1 MTISYY
7 TDVGRMRKENQDSV
21 FAEQIN
27 DNTFLLIVADGMGG
41 HNGGKTASSTAIS
54 VISKHIKEKCAKPF
68 NDDEAKHM
76 VMDSISK
83 ANMEIYC
90 QAFGNEKLK
99 DMGTTAVV
107 ALITEKKLYTA
118 NVGDSRLYILSKGK
132 FKQITTD
139 HSYVETLVARGLI
152 TPVEA
157 KTHPQK
163 NIITRAVGTDSFVD
177 IDLFENSLCDDDVV
191 LICSDG
197 LHTMVSDEDIVSILN
212 DDISTASQ
220 KLVSLANA
228 NGGRDNISV
237 IAVKIN

>member
-1 MTISYY
+1 MTISFY

-21 FAEQIN
+21 YAQQIN
-27 DNTFLLIVADGMGG
+27 ENTFLLIVADGMGG
-41 HNGGKTASSTAIS
+41 HSGGQVASATAIS
-54 VISKHIKEKCAKPF
+54 VISQHIKQRCKRPF
-68 NDDEAKHM
+68 TDDEAKHM
-76 VMDSISK
+76 VMDSVSK

-90 QAFGNEKLK
+90 KAFGNEKLSG
-99 DMGTTAVV
+99 MGTTAVV

-118 NVGDSRLYILSKGK
+118 NVGDSRLYILSDGK

-139 HSYVETLVARGLI
+139 HSYVEMLLAKGLI
-152 TPVEA
+152 SKSEA

-177 IDLFENSLCDDDVV
+177 IDLFENSLHDDDIV

-197 LHTMVSDEDIVSILN
+197 LHTMVNDDDIVKILNEDIT
-212 DDISTASQ
+212 TASQ
-220 KLVSLANA
+220 KLVSLANE

>member
-41 HNGGKTASSTAIS
+41 HNGGKTASATAIS
-54 VISKHIKEKCAKPF
+54 AVSQYIREKCKSTF

-76 VMDSISK
+76 LIESISK
-83 ANMEIYC
+83 ANTEIYRR
-90 QAFGNEKLK
+90 AFGNDKLK
-99 DMGTTAVV
+99 GMGTTAVV
-107 ALITEKKLYTA
+107 AIITEKKLYTA
-118 NVGDSRLYILSKGK
+118 NVGDSRLYILSGDN

-139 HSYVETLVARGLI
+139 HSYVESLLSKGLI
-152 TPVEA
+152 SESEA

-177 IDLFENSLCDDDVV
+177 IDLFENSLCDEDVV

-197 LHTMVSDEDIVSILN
+197 LHTMVNDDDIVKILN

-220 KLVSLANA
+220 KLVSLAND

-237 IAVKIN
+237 IVVKIN